1 MSVNPSP
8 VLPAQWAPNQPPA
21 AGPTERKIS
30 LATGLKYHVLEWGAE
45 SASEHTVILV
55 HGFLDLARS
64 WQPVVESGFGAG
76 LHVVAPDMRGHG
88 RSDRVGAGGYYHFMD
103 YLADLASL
111 VDQVGRAQV
120 SLVGHSM
127 GGSVASYFAGAYP
140 ERIRKLVLLEGLGPP
155 EDDRL
160 VGERIASWVSGW
172 QRQSAAA
179 PKRYADHA
187 VAAARLMRLDPLL
200 SEELALWLVQHSTEQ
215 AEDGSVGFL
224 HDPLHLTTGPYP
236 FRLEVAHSFWDRVS
250 CPVLFVEGAESFLRH
265 APAESDAR
273 KSRFRDGR
281 SAVLEGAGHML
292 MRHRPRELAR
302 LLQDFLS

>member
-1 MSVNPSP
+1 
-8 VLPAQWAPNQPPA
+8 
-21 AGPTERKIS
+21 
-30 LATGLKYHVLEWGAE
+30 
-45 SASEHTVILV
+45 
-55 HGFLDLARS
+55 
-64 WQPVVESGFGAG
+64 
-76 LHVVAPDMRGHG
+76 
-88 RSDRVGAGGYYHFMD
+88 HFMD

-140 ERIRKLVLLEGLGPP
+140 ERIRKLALLEGLGPP

-236 FRLEVAHSFWDRVS
+236 FRLEVAHSFW
-250 CPVLFVEGAESFLRH
+250 
-265 APAESDAR
+265 
-273 KSRFRDGR
+273 
-281 SAVLEGAGHML
+281 
-292 MRHRPRELAR
+292 
-302 LLQDFLS
+302 